1 MRSWLDTTRDDDR
14 SDAWRWNRAER
25 EAERVPVPDLRP
37 AFRRF
42 VLVEVPGL
50 LALGVGLAV
59 AVALLRGGEENDL
72 WLAARWGLVVAG
84 LAVAA
89 AGVVHSVRNPWGP
102 HVLGV
107 LTPRQRKS
115 VHAQIR
121 GRVGVADRELTV
133 VRAAAQGQQAQA
145 LRTPFTLAS
154 TVAVAASLLA
164 NPRVLPALVLFLLLV
179 LVAAAV
185 VGWWQYRQASAFLRR
200 HPAPRLSDI
209 DEAGE

>member
-1 MRSWLDTTRDDDR
+1 M
-14 SDAWRWNRAER
+14 
-25 EAERVPVPDLRP
+25 
-37 AFRRF
+37 
-42 VLVEVPGL
+42 PGF

-59 AVALLRGGEENDL
+59 VVALLRGGDEIDL
-72 WLAARWGLVVAG
+72 WLAARWGLVVAS

-89 AGVVHSVRNPWGP
+89 AGIVHLVTNPWGP

-107 LTPRQRKS
+107 LTPMQRKRI
-115 VHAQIR
+115 HAQIR
-121 GRVGVADRELTV
+121 GRVTVADRELTV

-164 NPRVLPALVLFLLLV
+164 NPGVLPAVVLLLLLV

-185 VGWWQYRQASAFLRR
+185 MGWWQYRQASAFLRR
-200 HPAPRLSDI
+200 HPERVPSRI
-209 DEAGE
+209 DESGE